1 MGLKPDFFTLA
12 LDTRRQFF
20 PNNCFTYAY
29 PYHLRQSGQLSHA
42 AGAQGNL
49 GRLSKNN
56 PLLGIGG
63 AMCFLDGVYLQ
74 LLEGEAVAVD
84 ALYQKIEKDP
94 RHTHV
99 RMLAREPI
107 GQREYPKWSMA
118 LLTWNEE
125 TKAIFNLFNPNI
137 ACDLYAADPATVA
150 AMMRAWAGTNN
161 WMTL

>member
-1 MGLKPDFFTLA
+1 MLIRTI
-12 LDTRRQFF
+12 
-20 PNNCFTYAY
+20 YV
-29 PYHLRQSGQLSHA
+29 SHA
-42 AGAQGNL
+42 SSPMPLELKEILAVA
-49 GRLSKNN
+49 RKNN

-63 AMCFLDGVYLQ
+63 SMCFLDGVYLQ

-94 RHTHV
+94 RHTDV
-99 RMLAREPI
+99 KMLVHEPI

-125 TKAIFNLFNPNI
+125 TKTIFKLFNPNI
-137 ACDLYAADPATVA
+137 ECDLYEADPASA
-150 AMMRAWAGTNN
+150 AVMMRAWANTNN